1 MYEQNVELLSESSAG
16 HSFVDKK
23 QYRDNCA
30 SLQLPLE
37 ALAATL
43 EGRNREHPFILLP
56 TEAQLK
62 EMRRVSEYV
71 RQRFKRLV
79 LVGLGAAS
87 SCGMALAAF
96 GNKRGI
102 DVEVIDNV
110 DRDSITKRLAKWSN
124 NGGNHNETAY
134 VLVSRSGETQETL
147 ELAKFLHQ
155 HHKNSGGSDDDT
167 PFFGLCGE
175 MNSSLASFCRDIGVR
190 CVFFDSAVSG
200 RFSIVHEAGL
210 VPAMVAGCDGT
221 ALLAGASSLLQPI
234 AKGVAPYDFAPSVA
248 AAAMAA
254 HIHNGRAIHVLLG
267 YGDVCGGLTR
277 WLMQLYGESLGKNG
291 KGMTPIACR
300 GTSDEHSQ
308 LQLWCDGP
316 QDKVFTILARAHS
329 VMGERHALDTM
340 LDAHWRAVRDE
351 LTAQNNPL
359 RLLTWSHMDD
369 ETLGALVMH
378 CMLEVYFLA
387 CLLQVNAFDEPAV
400 RAVKERVMGFYDDA
414 KMEAS

>member
-1 MYEQNVELLSESSAG
+1 MYRQNMKLLFESSG
-16 HSFVDKK
+16 GNVFIDDKK
-23 QYRDNCA
+23 HNANCA

-37 ALAATL
+37 NLAATL
-43 EGRNREHPFILLP
+43 AGRNKEHPFILLP
-56 TEAQLK
+56 SEVQLK
-62 EMRRVSEYV
+62 ELRRVSEYV
-71 RQRFKRLV
+71 RRRFKRMV
-79 LVGLGAAS
+79 VVGLGAAS

-96 GNKRGI
+96 GNHRGI
-102 DVEVIDNV
+102 DVDVIDNV
-110 DRDSITKRLAKWSN
+110 DRDSITKRLQQW
-124 NGGNHNETAY
+124 NHDETAY

-147 ELAKFLHQ
+147 ELAKFLYQ
-155 HHKNSGGSDDDT
+155 HHKNLAGSDDK

-175 MNSSLASFCRDIGVR
+175 RNSSLAGFCRDIGVR
-190 CVFFDSAVSG
+190 VIFFDSAVSG

-210 VPAMVAGCDGT
+210 LPAMVAGCDGA
-221 ALLAGASSLLQPI
+221 ALLAGASSLLQSI
-234 AKGVAPYDFAPSVA
+234 GKGVAPHRFAPAMA
-248 AAAMAA
+248 AAAMAT
-254 HIHNGRAIHVLLG
+254 HIQNGRAIHVLLS
-267 YGDVCGGLTR
+267 YGDVCERLTR

-291 KGMTPIACR
+291 TGMTPIACR

-316 QDKVFTILARAHS
+316 QDKVFTILARAYRITDE
-329 VMGERHALDTM
+329 GDELDVM

-387 CLLQVNAFDEPAV
+387 CLLGVNAFDEPAV
-400 RAVKERVMGFYDDA
+400 RSVKQRVMQFYDDA
-414 KMEAS
+414 KAEAS

>member
-1 MYEQNVELLSESSAG
+1 MYEQNVKLLSESSAG
-16 HSFVDKK
+16 HWFVDKK

-56 TEAQLK
+56 TEAQLTK
-62 EMRRVSEYV
+62 LRQVSEYV

-96 GNKRGI
+96 GKNRGI

-110 DRDSITKRLAKWSN
+110 DRDSITKRLAQWNS
-124 NGGNHNETAY
+124 NETAY
-134 VLVSRSGETQETL
+134 ALVSRSGETQETL
-147 ELAKFLHQ
+147 ALAKFLHQ

-210 VPAMVAGCDGT
+210 LPAMVAGCDGT
-221 ALLAGASSLLQPI
+221 ALLAGASSLLQSI
-234 AKGVAPYDFAPSVA
+234 ATGVAPQNFAPSVA
-248 AAAMAA
+248 AALMVE
-254 HIHNGRAIHVLLG
+254 HIKSGRAIHVLLS
-267 YGDVCGGLTR
+267 YGDVGERLTR

-291 KGMTPIACR
+291 TGMTPIACR

-316 QDKVFTILARAHS
+316 HDKVFTILARAHD
-329 VMGERHALDTM
+329 VVHEGNELDVM

-351 LTAQNNPL
+351 LTAQNNPV

-378 CMLEVYFLA
+378 CMVEVYFLA
-387 CLLQVNAFDEPAV
+387 CLLEVNAFDEPAV
-400 RAVKERVMGFYDDA
+400 RAVKERVKRFYDDA